1 MATTMNTAVVG
12 QFVFNKATGTPA
24 SAPAASPASSPA
36 PATGTPQAQPI
47 PVAAS

>member
-12 QFVFNKATGTPA
+12 QFVFNKATGA
-24 SAPAASPASSPA
+24 EAGVRAASPATSPA

>member
-1 MATTMNTAVVG
+1 MATTMNTTVVG

-24 SAPAASPASSPA
+24 SAPAASPATSPA
-36 PATGTPQAQPI
+36 TTTSTPQAQPV

>member
-24 SAPAASPASSPA
+24 SAPAASPTTSL
-36 PATGTPQAQPI
+36 ATGTPQAQPVS
-47 PVAAS
+47 VAAS